1 MYLFPGED
9 HHKGMD
15 QIGGM
20 AYGDGDERLVQA
32 AQRVAEG
39 KRVVALQRVL
49 VARLKASG
57 LRTVGAEQTPQVASG
72 SQAIFEDDERRIRA
86 RGEKAAGTPTAHEAA
101 SHVLDQR
108 LKDR

>member
-1 MYLFPGED
+1 
-9 HHKGMD
+9 
-15 QIGGM
+15 M

-57 LRTVGAEQTPQVASG
+57 LPTVGGEQTPQMLSG
-72 SQAIFEDDERRIRA
+72 SQAIFGDDERRMRA
-86 RGEKAAGTPTAHEAA
+86 RGEKAAGTPTAHDAV
-101 SHVLDQR
+101 SPILDQGLR
-108 LKDR
+108 EH